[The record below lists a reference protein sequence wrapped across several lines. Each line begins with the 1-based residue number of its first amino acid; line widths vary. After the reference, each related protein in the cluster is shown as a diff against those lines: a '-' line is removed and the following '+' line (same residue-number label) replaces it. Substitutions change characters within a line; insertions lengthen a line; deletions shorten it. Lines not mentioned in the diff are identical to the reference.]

1 MSKSSLQP
9 LITAKPQLTEI
20 VTPQK
25 HHVPHWKRKLAAVSR
40 WLHIYLSMGS
50 FGVLFFFAVTGLTL
64 NHTEW
69 FGNKQSVTQRKGSVD
84 LKWLNPKDVAKLEIV
99 EQLRAT
105 GVKGALSDFRIDGAQ
120 IGVSFKGPAYTADAF
135 IDRETGKYD
144 LTETRMGFVAVIN
157 DLHKGRDSGRAWSLV
172 IDLSA
177 ALMVFVSLSGLVLM
191 FYLHKRRASGLIA
204 LACGA
209 ALCWLV
215 YAVWVP

>member
-9 LITAKPQLTEI
+9 LITAKPQLTE
-20 VTPQK
+20 VVPK
-25 HHVPHWKRKLAAVSR
+25 PRHHVPHWKRKLAAISR
-40 WLHIYLSMGS
+40 WLHIYLSMAS
-50 FGVLFFFAVTGLTL
+50 FAVLFFFAVTGLTL

-69 FGNKQSVTQRKGSVD
+69 FGDKQSVTQRKGSVD
-84 LKWLNPKDVAKLEIV
+84 LKWVKTENPAKLEIV
-99 EQLRAT
+99 EQLRST
-105 GVKGALSDFRIDGAQ
+105 GVKGALSDFRIDGPQ

-157 DLHKGRDSGRAWSLV
+157 DLHKGRDSGRAWSWV

-177 ALMVFVSLSGLVLM
+177 VLMTLVSLSGLVLI

-204 LACGA
+204 LASGA
-209 ALCWLV
+209 VLCWLI
-215 YAVWVP
+215 YMVWVP

>member
-9 LITAKPQLTEI
+9 LIITKPQPAEFTAN
-20 VTPQK
+20 K
-25 HHVPHWKRKLAAVSR
+25 HRVPHWKRQLAAVSR

-50 FGVLFFFAVTGLTL
+50 FGVLFFFAVTGITL

-69 FGNKQSVTQRKGSVD
+69 FGNRQSVTQRKGSVD
-84 LKWLNPKDVAKLEIV
+84 LKWVNQKEVAKLEIV
-99 EQLRAT
+99 EHLRLM
-105 GVKGALSDFRIDGAQ
+105 GVKGALSDFRIDASQ
-120 IGVSFKGPAYTADAF
+120 IGVSFKGPAYTSDAF

-144 LTETRMGFVAVIN
+144 LTETRMGFVAIIN

-191 FYLHKRRASGLIA
+191 FYIHKRRASGLIA

-209 ALCWLV
+209 VLSYLIYVA
-215 YAVWVP
+215 WVP

>member
-1 MSKSSLQP
+1 MSKSSPQP
-9 LITAKPQLTEI
+9 LITAKSQLTE
-20 VTPQK
+20 VAAPQK
-25 HHVPHWKRKLAAVSR
+25 HHVPHWKRRLAAISR

-50 FGVLFFFAVTGLTL
+50 FAVLFFFAVTGLTL

-69 FGNKQSVTQRKGSVD
+69 FGNRQSVTQRKGNVD
-84 LKWLNPKDVAKLEIV
+84 LKWLNAMDVAKLEIV
-99 EQLRAT
+99 EHLRST

-177 ALMVFVSLSGLVLM
+177 ALMVLVSLSGLVLI
-191 FYLHKRRASGLIA
+191 FYLHRRRASGLIA
-204 LACGA
+204 LASGA
-209 ALCWLV
+209 VLCYLV
-215 YAVWVP
+215 YLVWVP